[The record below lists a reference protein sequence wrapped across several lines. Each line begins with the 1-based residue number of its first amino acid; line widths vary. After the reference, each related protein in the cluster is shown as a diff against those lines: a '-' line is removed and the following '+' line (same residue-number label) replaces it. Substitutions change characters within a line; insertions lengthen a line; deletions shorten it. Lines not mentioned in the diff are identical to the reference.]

1 MSIHDET
8 NVLRRIP
15 LFAGLPDAKLK
26 LLAFTC
32 DRVTF
37 AAGQMLFAE
46 GDEADAA
53 YVIITGEAEVTI
65 ASARG
70 PERINVMSAHSVVG
84 EIGIICD
91 VPRTATV
98 RATSA
103 LDTLRIGKDQFLK
116 LLNEFP
122 ELAAPIMTVLGRR
135 LAEQSVMRSKAGA

>member
-70 PERINVMSAHSVVG
+70 PERINVMSAHSVVSTRR
-84 EIGIICD
+84 I
-91 VPRTATV
+91 TAYTFTNKKKSDHHPV
-98 RATSA
+98 
-103 LDTLRIGKDQFLK
+103 
-116 LLNEFP
+116 
-122 ELAAPIMTVLGRR
+122 
-135 LAEQSVMRSKAGA
+135 